1 MVFRYGFGAL
11 FKFLSLLSQSENL
24 YFTFSPPFKQKM
36 LGRLLIILYFIPNN
50 LYPQSNNLDFHQNA
64 TEISV
69 NSYDGNSNEI
79 WLPMSFGKAEIDSVS
94 FWIDSLKTNQFEI
107 NEVSE
112 VYSDYPKGQNFDKLN
127 QLIFYQLQKLL
138 PTKLESN
145 QITFRLIKQTG
156 CNTIEEAKK
165 LPHGI
170 SINYVRKEIK
180 EEKLATKLNS
190 EEQVY
195 IPKIDITGEQIGFDS
210 TVLNALERKG
220 SLWSG
225 EWVIITD
232 LTYSMAPFT
241 WQILKWQQTIK
252 EQKSVQAY
260 IFFNDGDNTKDALK
274 QLGNTGG
281 IYASNTQDQDSIVR
295 LMEKVQKFGN
305 GGDIPENDIEVLM
318 YAQSNYPKAEIYV
331 LIADAQSSI
340 RDFSLLDKLN
350 IPVKIILARTRKS
363 YNSIPI
369 QYVDLALHTNGSLHT
384 EFYDFES
391 KNDLLSLRKYYEEKK
406 KLKTRY

>member
-1 MVFRYGFGAL
+1 
-11 FKFLSLLSQSENL
+11 
-24 YFTFSPPFKQKM
+24 
-36 LGRLLIILYFIPNN
+36 
-50 LYPQSNNLDFHQNA
+50 
-64 TEISV
+64 
-69 NSYDGNSNEI
+69 
-79 WLPMSFGKAEIDSVS
+79 
-94 FWIDSLKTNQFEI
+94 
-107 NEVSE
+107 
-112 VYSDYPKGQNFDKLN
+112 
-127 QLIFYQLQKLL
+127 
-138 PTKLESN
+138 
-145 QITFRLIKQTG
+145 
-156 CNTIEEAKK
+156 
-165 LPHGI
+165 
-170 SINYVRKEIK
+170 
-180 EEKLATKLNS
+180 
-190 EEQVY
+190 
-195 IPKIDITGEQIGFDS
+195 
-210 TVLNALERKG
+210 LERKG

-384 EFYDFES
+384 EFYD
-391 KNDLLSLRKYYEEKK
+391 
-406 KLKTRY
+406 